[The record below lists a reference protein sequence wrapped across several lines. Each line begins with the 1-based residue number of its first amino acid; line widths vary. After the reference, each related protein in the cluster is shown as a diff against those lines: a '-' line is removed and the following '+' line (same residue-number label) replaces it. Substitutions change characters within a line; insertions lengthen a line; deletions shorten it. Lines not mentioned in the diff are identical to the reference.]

1 VSDDWNVNDPEAPKV
16 FYDLGSWTIDQQ
28 ADLAAEFADREV
40 PHAWQ
45 GAELVVPP
53 SVEQQADAIIAE
65 VEQRHGIT
73 YDDAAGD
80 DATGG
85 KTEFDLDEW
94 QEGERAAVERALT
107 SQHIPFHWEG
117 NTLLVNTIHEDTV
130 DQLLD
135 MVEAG
140 DIASAAVDLDAD
152 AVDDSDDQLPFE
164 TLTTFFLA
172 GERLRR
178 DPLDADGLEELLTA
192 HDVADPERPPY
203 GVDRRLWLRTCELA
217 EGLVGALCDADV
229 PDEEAAVVHAQ
240 ELYDLLR
247 PFV

>member
-1 VSDDWNVNDPEAPKV
+1 MSDDWNVNDPEAPKV

-28 ADLAAEFADREV
+28 ADLAAELADREV
-40 PHAWQ
+40 AHAWQ

-53 SVEQQADAIIAE
+53 FAEELADAIVAE

-73 YDDAAGD
+73 YDD
-80 DATGG
+80 TVGG

-94 QEGERAAVERALT
+94 EEGERAAVERALT

-130 DQLLD
+130 DHLLD

-152 AVDDSDDQLPFE
+152 AVEDSDDQLPFE

-178 DPLDADGLEELLTA
+178 DPLDADGL
-192 HDVADPERPPY
+192 VQ
-203 GVDRRLWLRTCELA
+203 LA
-217 EGLVGALCDADV
+217 EII
-229 PDEEAAVVHAQ
+229 EARVRGNVAAIVMNKLLNRMSLRDPHAVVPCMFILLY
-240 ELYDLLR
+240 ELVQARIRCVRDIRTLDLKR
-247 PFV
+247 